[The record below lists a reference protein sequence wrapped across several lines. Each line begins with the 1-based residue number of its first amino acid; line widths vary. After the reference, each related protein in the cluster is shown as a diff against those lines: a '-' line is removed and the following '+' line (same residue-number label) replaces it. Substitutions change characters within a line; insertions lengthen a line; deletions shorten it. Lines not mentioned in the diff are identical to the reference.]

1 MQIIGKCPVC
11 NDALNVA
18 SLKCKS
24 CNIEING
31 DFTLSKFDL

>member
-18 SLKCKS
+18 SLNVKAVILKLM
-24 CNIEING
+24 G
-31 DFTLSKFDL
+31 TLH